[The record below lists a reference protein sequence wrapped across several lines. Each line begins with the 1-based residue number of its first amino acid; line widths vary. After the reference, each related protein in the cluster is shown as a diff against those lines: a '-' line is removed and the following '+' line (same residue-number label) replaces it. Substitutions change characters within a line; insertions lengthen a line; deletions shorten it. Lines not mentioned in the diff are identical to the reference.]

1 MNNFRQF
8 SQQAL
13 AIYNLMA
20 QFIDKY
26 GIMGVDWMGYIL
38 KLNKNGKPV
47 SQQNASELFENFK
60 ELNEVLKDPQAKAAL
75 IETIKEMEPIL
86 KEGLYSM
93 LSVATSGF
101 EFVIKDG
108 ITFICSDT
116 PLAPVCGI
124 FKFAEN
130 GIEFGDEL
138 LNGARGSLNT
148 FNGLKDTA
156 TNLQKKMESIG
167 QSIPN
172 PQNMKMNTY
181 QQGGKKIKFSLRGG
195 ARTLKKMS
203 KEKKRIE
210 KRIDHSIKEFLNVK
224 TAKRRKY

>member
-1 MNNFRQF
+1 MDNFRQF

-38 KLNKNGKPV
+38 KLNKNGKPI

-60 ELNEVLKDPQAKAAL
+60 ELNEVLKDPQAKAVL

-116 PLAPVCGI
+116 PFAPVCGI

-148 FNGLKDTA
+148 FDGLKDTS
-156 TNLQKKMESIG
+156 TNLQKKMESI
-167 QSIPN
+167 IPN
-172 PQNMKMNTY
+172 PQNMKMNMNTY

-195 ARTLKKMS
+195 ARTLKRMS

>member
-1 MNNFRQF
+1 MDNYKQF

-13 AIYNLMA
+13 AIYNLML

-38 KLNKNGKPV
+38 NLNKNGKPI
-47 SQQNASELFENFK
+47 SKQNADELFENFK
-60 ELNEVLKDPQAKAAL
+60 ELNTVLQNPEAKAL
-75 IETIKEMEPIL
+75 IIETIKEMEPIL

-93 LSVATSGF
+93 LSVASSGF
-101 EFVIKDG
+101 EFIIKDG

-130 GIEFGDEL
+130 GIEFGQEL
-138 LNGARGSLNT
+138 LNGARGNLHTVND
-148 FNGLKDTA
+148 LKDTSA
-156 TNLQKKMESIG
+156 NLQQKMDTMN

-172 PQNMKMNTY
+172 TQNMY
-181 QQGGKKIKFSLRGG
+181 QQGGKKIKFSLKGG
-195 ARTLKKMS
+195 ARTLKRLS
-203 KEKKRIE
+203 REKKKIE
-210 KRIDHSIKEFLNVK
+210 KRIHHSMNEFLNVK
-224 TAKRRKY
+224 TNKTRKR